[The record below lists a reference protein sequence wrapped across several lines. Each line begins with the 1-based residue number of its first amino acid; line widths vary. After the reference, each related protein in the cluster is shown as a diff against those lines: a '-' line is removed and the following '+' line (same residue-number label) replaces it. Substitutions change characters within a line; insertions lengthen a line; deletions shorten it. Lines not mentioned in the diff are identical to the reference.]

1 MWDGMK
7 EIVDSSTLI
16 LVLLL
21 ARCPSCY
28 CVTYVYF
35 ETYNFDISLHEK
47 PQLKWHNQKCAK
59 TQIRPFR
66 RACRSSPGISPHPTQ
81 TAKWYHTACGLGKG
95 SGEGSGSWFVCPFL
109 SLIRMIQAALIIF
122 VTSKVVMQ
130 TGPPS
135 QLGEG
140 SCCSSLWCRPGP

>member
-1 MWDGMK
+1 MTARY
-7 EIVDSSTLI
+7 INLHFTFTL
-16 LVLLL
+16 L
-21 ARCPSCY
+21 
-28 CVTYVYF
+28 
-35 ETYNFDISLHEK
+35 
-47 PQLKWHNQKCAK
+47 
-59 TQIRPFR
+59 
-66 RACRSSPGISPHPTQ
+66 
-81 TAKWYHTACGLGKG
+81 KG

-140 SCCSSLWCRPGP
+140 SCCSSL